1 MKVAF
6 VSNYINHHQIPL
18 CDALFGRPEVD
29 FVFLETEPME
39 EERRAMGW
47 GSAAG
52 APPYVKR
59 LYEDGTL
66 GEKLMR
72 ESDIV
77 LFGWTKREDLAR
89 LRLSL
94 GKPIIRLSERLYRE
108 GQWKWI
114 SPRGLADKYRSH
126 TKYRNAQAWLLCCGA
141 YVASDFS
148 LIRAYPG
155 KMYRWGYFP
164 RTIREKGRP
173 AESDPAGAAGGS
185 AEPVPGAASGDR
197 APLRILYAGRL
208 MPLKHP
214 EYALMLAG
222 ALRERGIPFTL
233 TIIGGG
239 GMREYLEDTA
249 RKKGFSVSAGDMI
262 LPDSPDDAGIMN
274 SPDSS
279 VIPSDADGKP
289 EAVDR
294 SGQIRT
300 EKTPGKSPGGKPQIR
315 FTGAVSPDSVRLA
328 MAEADLFLFPSNHLE
343 GWGAVV
349 NEAMNAGCC
358 VLAGSGAGAVPYLVV
373 QGVNGLIFRDE
384 DGADFVAKGLWAAEH
399 PDRIRAMGEAARR
412 TILTEWNAETAAAR
426 LHEFMECI
434 TAGRPYV
441 PAKSGPLSPAP
452 VIKPFIDVPELRD

>member
-18 CDALFGRPEVD
+18 CDALFRRPEVD

-164 RTIREKGRP
+164 RTIREKERP
-173 AESDPAGAAGGS
+173 VGTDPAGAAGVPAES
-185 AEPVPGAASGDR
+185 AQGVTCGNRE
-197 APLRILYAGRL
+197 PLRILYAGRL

-222 ALRERGIPFTL
+222 VLRDRGISFTL
-233 TIIGGG
+233 TFIGGG
-239 GMREYLEDTA
+239 ELRGSLEDTA
-249 RKKGFSVSAGDMI
+249 RKKGFSVSAEDRI
-262 LPDSPDDAGIMN
+262 LPDSPGSAGIMN
-274 SPDSS
+274 SPGSS
-279 VIPSDADGKP
+279 VRLPEAEDKP
-289 EAVDR
+289 EMIDR
-294 SGQIRT
+294 KGQKRT
-300 EKTPGKSPGGKPQIR
+300 EKTPGKNPGERPEIR
-315 FTGAVSPDSVRLA
+315 FMGAVSPDSVRLA
-328 MAEADLFLFPSNHLE
+328 MAEADLFLFPSSHLE

-358 VLAGSGAGAVPYLVV
+358 VLAGSGAGAVPYLIV

-434 TAGRPYV
+434 TAGRHYV

-452 VIKPFIDVPELRD
+452 VVKPFIDVPELKD

>member
-1 MKVAF
+1 MKVTF

-18 CDALFGRPEVD
+18 CDALAGRPEVD

-47 GSAAG
+47 GSAVG
-52 APPYVKR
+52 APAYVKR
-59 LYEDGTL
+59 LYEDESL
-66 GEKLMR
+66 GAKLMR

-126 TKYRNAQAWLLCCGA
+126 TKYRNARAYLLCCGA

-164 RTIREKGRP
+164 RTIRKETENRP
-173 AESDPAGAAGGS
+173 LSPDRS
-185 AEPVPGAASGDR
+185 SG
-197 APLRILYAGRL
+197 LRILYAGRL

-214 EYALMLAG
+214 EYALLLAK
-222 ALRERGIPFTL
+222 ALREEKIPFTL
-233 TIIGGG
+233 TVIGDGE
-239 GMREYLEDTA
+239 MRRQLEEID
-249 RKKGFSVSAGDMI
+249 RAGQNKS
-262 LPDSPDDAGIMN
+262 LSG
-274 SPDSS
+274 
-279 VIPSDADGKP
+279 GKP
-289 EAVDR
+289 EGSETGRIVF
-294 SGQIRT
+294 
-300 EKTPGKSPGGKPQIR
+300 K
-315 FTGAVSPDSVRLA
+315 GAVSPDLVREA

-358 VLAGSGAGAVPYLVV
+358 VLAGSGAGSVPYLIE
-373 QGVNGLIFRDE
+373 QGRNGLIFRNE
-384 DGADFVAKGLWAAEH
+384 DAEDFVARGLWAAKH
-399 PDRIRAMGEAARR
+399 PERIKVMGEAARQ
-412 TILTEWNAETAAAR
+412 TILTVWNAETAAAR

-434 TAGRPYV
+434 LEGRHYV
-441 PAKSGPLSPAP
+441 PAPDGPLSPAP
-452 VIKPFIDVPELRD
+452 VMKPFIAVGEVPAS